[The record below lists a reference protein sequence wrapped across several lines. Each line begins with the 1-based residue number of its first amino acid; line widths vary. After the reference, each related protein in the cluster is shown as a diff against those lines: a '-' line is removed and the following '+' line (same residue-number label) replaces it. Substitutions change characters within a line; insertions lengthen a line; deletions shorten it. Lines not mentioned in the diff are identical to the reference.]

1 MSTFDLSQKSLD
13 SSPTSRPPVLF
24 STTPPKNCWRR
35 GTGLYGCWRAKQA
48 RCSIKPKQP
57 PTVSSIS
64 KARSNP
70 VHIFH
75 LFFEPRIIN
84 HWVSVKG
91 ILSFFF
97 FGVFSK
103 AAGVHHLHP
112 HMDIPYPF
120 ECSYIFFFLRCLFIF
135 ILFGI
140 LRIPFHRTASEI
152 ATILTPPRRRLIL
165 ELVGFFWS
173 TTGRNICSVTR
184 SDGDDC
190 TLA

>member
-48 RCSIKPKQP
+48 RCSIKPKQL

-70 VHIFH
+70 VYIFH
-75 LFFEPRIIN
+75 PFFEPRIIN
-84 HWVSVKG
+84 HWISVKG
-91 ILSFFF
+91 ISSFF

-112 HMDIPYPF
+112 HMDNYTVSF
-120 ECSYIFFFLRCLFIF
+120 RVFLHFLFVASSF
-135 ILFGI
+135 SFSSASSRFLFAGLPVK
-140 LRIPFHRTASEI
+140 LRRY
-152 ATILTPPRRRLIL
+152 
-165 ELVGFFWS
+165 
-173 TTGRNICSVTR
+173 
-184 SDGDDC
+184 
-190 TLA
+190 